1 MVNTIHLSLAL
12 EIKCSVLNEKSP
24 SHLWEKLEK
33 IYVSKSFTNMLYLKK
48 QLFELK
54 IDEEMDIG
62 DHINK
67 FNKCVTQLLSVEV
80 KIDKEDQVIILFASL
95 PKSYE
100 TVVTML
106 LVGKTTLIV
115 DKVSTTLLEI
125 ENVKK
130 SSSLSHTRQALNEL
144 WTMSWQE

>member
-1 MVNTIHLSLAL
+1 
-12 EIKCSVLNEKSP
+12 
-24 SHLWEKLEK
+24 
-33 IYVSKSFTNMLYLKK
+33 MLYLKK

-54 IDEEMDIG
+54 MDEEMDIG

-80 KIDKEDQVIILFASL
+80 KIDKKDQVIILFASL

-144 WTMSWQE
+144 